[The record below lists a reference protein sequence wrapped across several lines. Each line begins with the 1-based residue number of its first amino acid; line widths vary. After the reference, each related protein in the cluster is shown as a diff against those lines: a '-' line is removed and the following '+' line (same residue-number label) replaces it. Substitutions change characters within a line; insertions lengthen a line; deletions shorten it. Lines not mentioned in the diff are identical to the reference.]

1 MRIAY
6 ITKTIFVYLF
16 IEQMYLATPFPQQRY
31 KLGVVKYPLNTF
43 SLQAKTP
50 EDWAVR
56 DKDSFNKHCDKQA
69 IFVYRSYK

>member
-1 MRIAY
+1 
-6 ITKTIFVYLF
+6 
-16 IEQMYLATPFPQQRY
+16 MYLATPFPQQRY

-56 DKDSFNKHCDKQA
+56 DKDSFNKHCEISIKTGNTCVSKLQRMVKYLNSNNTRKQ
-69 IFVYRSYK
+69 K

>member
-1 MRIAY
+1 
-6 ITKTIFVYLF
+6 
-16 IEQMYLATPFPQQRY
+16 MYLATPFPQQRY

-56 DKDSFNKHCDKQA
+56 DKDSFNKHCE
-69 IFVYRSYK
+69 ILVYRSYKGWLNI